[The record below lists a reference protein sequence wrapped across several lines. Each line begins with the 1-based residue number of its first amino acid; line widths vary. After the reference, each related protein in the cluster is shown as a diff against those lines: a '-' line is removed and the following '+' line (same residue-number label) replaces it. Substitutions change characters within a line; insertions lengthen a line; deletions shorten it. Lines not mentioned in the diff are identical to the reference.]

1 MVNYVFVSPT
11 FPETAINFCE
21 HLAAAGV
28 RVLGLGDSWEL
39 PPRLR
44 ACLTEYYR
52 VDSLHDYDAC
62 TRAIGHFISRYG
74 RMDWIESNNEY
85 WLSLDASLRTDFNV
99 TSGFHKDLL
108 EAVKSKAAMKAV
120 YHRAGIPTARQT
132 VVTTLEAAQQFVA
145 EVGFPAFMKPE
156 YGVGA
161 ASTFRLDGPD
171 DLVAAMAALPQ
182 QSYVLEEYVTGDIWS
197 YDAILDGDGNPRW
210 EIAVS
215 FPPSIAEIV
224 ETGAD
229 TTARVEKE
237 IPVQLRGYGRRTAQA
252 FGMRNRFVHLE
263 FFRLDRDTAG
273 LGKAGEFV
281 ALEANMRHAGW
292 PVVDMYNYAGECDVY
307 QVYADVV
314 TGYDTGAAAV
324 AMQHRQY
331 CAYASRRDM
340 VEYAMPRHELLAK
353 YGEEIMRVDRMPDVF
368 RAVMGD
374 EYFLLRSPSDERTRE
389 FQRDVTTRA

>member
-11 FPETAINFCE
+11 FPETAIAFCE

-39 PPRLR
+39 PERLR

-52 VDSLHDYDAC
+52 VDTLHDYGAC
-62 TRAIGHFISRYG
+62 TRAIGHFISKYG

-85 WLSLDASLRTDFNV
+85 WLGLDASLRTDFNV
-99 TSGFHKDLL
+99 TSGFHTDLL
-108 EAVKSKAAMKAV
+108 EAVKSKAAMKPV
-120 YHRAGIPTARQT
+120 YHRAGIPTARQV
-132 VVTTLEAAQQFVA
+132 VVTTLEAAQEFVA

-161 ASTFRLDGPD
+161 ASTFRLDSAG
-171 DLVAAMAALPQ
+171 DLVAAMGALPQ
-182 QSYVLEEYVTGDIWS
+182 QSYVLEEYVTGGIWS

-210 EIAVS
+210 ETAVS

-229 TTARVEKE
+229 VTARVEKE
-237 IPVQLRGYGRRTAQA
+237 IPFQLMGYGRRTAQA

-263 FFRLDRDTAG
+263 FFRLDHDTPG
-273 LGKAGEFV
+273 LGDAGEFV

-292 PVVDMYNYAGECDVY
+292 PCVDMYNHAAECDVY
-307 QVYADVV
+307 QIYTDVV
-314 TGYDTGAAAV
+314 TGHDTGAAAK
-324 AMQHRQY
+324 ALEQRQY

-340 VEYAMPRHELLAK
+340 ISYAMPRDELLAK
-353 YGEEIMRVDRMPDVF
+353 YGGELKRVDRQPDVF
-368 RAVMGD
+368 RALMGD
-374 EYFLLRSPSDERTRE
+374 EYFLLRSASDERTRE
-389 FQRDVTTRA
+389 FQRDVITRA